1 MIPQNPRKPK
11 SSWVRKKDGKEGR
24 KREEGRKEGTKK
36 GKTKYAILSNLM
48 WHKRFIN
55 VIIYST
61 VDKT

>member
-24 KREEGRKEGTKK
+24 KREEGTKK
-36 GKTKYAILSNLM
+36 GKAKYAILSNLM

>member
-24 KREEGRKEGTKK
+24 KREEGTKK
-36 GKTKYAILSNLM
+36 GKAKYAILSNLM
-48 WHKRFIN
+48 WYKRIIN